1 VEPVEPFHRNE
12 ITLVGRLAAEASE
25 RVMPSG
31 STLCSFR
38 LVIRRNNP
46 GQGPPVDTLD
56 CAAWSRSVRRVARL
70 WSAGDL
76 VEVRGALRRRFWRGP
91 GGVVSRCEV
100 EVGSARRLACA
111 GQPSPGVRLG
121 RGLPVAR
128 ASPGQPAPADP
139 CGSVE
144 SGTATSS

>member
-1 VEPVEPFHRNE
+1 VEPAEPFHRNE

-25 RVMPSG
+25 RMMPSG

-38 LVIRRNNP
+38 LVIRRDNP

-56 CAAWSRSVRRVARL
+56 CAVWSRSVRRIALL

-76 VEVRGALRRRFWRGP
+76 VEVRGALRRRFWRSP

-100 EVGSARRLACA
+100 EVGYARRLARA
-111 GQPSPGVRLG
+111 GQASPGGRLG
-121 RGLPVAR
+121 RGLPEAR
-128 ASPGQPAPADP
+128 ASPGPPVEPDAAAS
-139 CGSVE
+139 CG
-144 SGTATSS
+144 